1 MSAKTEICL
10 AKHSSRISSSINR
23 KLYIRITMFDR
34 SFFLSFRSIALGR
47 PKTCTL
53 CQWRASRTSARVH
66 AESFR
71 LFSSLQPYRAQAST
85 KDEEEFVPRP
95 LGRPIGFAD
104 PPQPGENTGLDN
116 RSLRQRRDDFVSWD
130 RHLKRRKEL
139 YVAPTVMHQ
148 DTAKA
153 RICSEACAD
162 L

>member
-1 MSAKTEICL
+1 MLLCRVHL
-10 AKHSSRISSSINR
+10 SSFRQDRNIPCQAFLQDIII
-23 KLYIRITMFDR
+23 KEQKAVYIRTTMFDR
-34 SFFLSFRSIALGR
+34 SLFSFRSIAFRR

-116 RSLRQRRDDFVSWD
+116 RTLQQRRDDFVNWD

-139 YVAPTVMHQ
+139 YVAPIVMH
-148 DTAKA
+148 
-153 RICSEACAD
+153 
-162 L
+162 

>member
-1 MSAKTEICL
+1 MTCQAFLQDIIIKQQK
-10 AKHSSRISSSINR
+10 AV
-23 KLYIRITMFDR
+23 YIRTTMFDR

-66 AESFR
+66 VESSR

-116 RSLRQRRDDFVSWD
+116 RSLRQRRDDFVNWD

-148 DTAKA
+148 DTSKA
-153 RICSEACAD
+153 GICPEACVD

>member
-1 MSAKTEICL
+1 MILCRVHLISFCQDRNMSCQAFLWDIIIKQQK
-10 AKHSSRISSSINR
+10 AV
-23 KLYIRITMFDR
+23 YIRTTMFDR
-34 SFFLSFRSIALGR
+34 SLFSFRSIAFGG

-116 RSLRQRRDDFVSWD
+116 RTLQQRRDDFVNWD

-139 YVAPTVMHQ
+139 YVAPIFMH
-148 DTAKA
+148 
-153 RICSEACAD
+153 
-162 L
+162 